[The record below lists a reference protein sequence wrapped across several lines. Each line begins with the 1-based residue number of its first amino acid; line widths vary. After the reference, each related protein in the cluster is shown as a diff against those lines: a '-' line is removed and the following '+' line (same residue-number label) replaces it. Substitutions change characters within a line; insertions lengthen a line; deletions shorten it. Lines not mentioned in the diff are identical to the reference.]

1 MLRIFVFL
9 ALGLLVMGDDTTT
22 VTTTTRQYLNI
33 YCDKFPQP
41 SDVDEGN
48 YGDGICYIDGNYNDT
63 VIMTKIL
70 HTDEGQTFL
79 SDVYYFPETTVTRA
93 NLFNFG
99 RYHGATNAID
109 IFNQDGT
116 GSVEIYVD
124 IFSGKA
130 IRMMLEI
137 FGFHLEQ

>member
-1 MLRIFVFL
+1 HNRHHHHTPVLKHILRQISTTFGRRRGEL
-9 ALGLLVMGDDTTT
+9 RRRNLLH
-22 VTTTTRQYLNI
+22 RRKLQRHRHH
-33 YCDKFPQP
+33 
-41 SDVDEGN
+41 DEN
-48 YGDGICYIDGNYNDT
+48 ST
-63 VIMTKIL
+63 QRRR
-70 HTDEGQTFL
+70 TDFL

-130 IRMMLEI
+130 
-137 FGFHLEQ
+137 